1 MENEIQN
8 SIKNALNY
16 FGEFSIL
23 EDQNH
28 LSEVNDIR
36 SPVKQNSADGLFCFC
51 FTDDTSELLQTVA
64 DRVKKASYILKG
76 FASLVTSKILFFQRD
91 TNEELYNIPI
101 EDMIV
106 IVKKLPIMS
115 YMEPTQYQ
123 KGIIIA
129 MEGLST
135 GLVHSLIA
143 EVSSIPVNKADEI
156 ASYLINSIE
165 EKKYS
170 ERIEYNYIS
179 LTGIINVSGNAGAVK
194 IETIL
199 RIGGISVVS
208 ELETNAATDLT
219 NKGISEK
226 AVKLH
231 FTSNEFSGRFDYDL
245 YENDMSVQEE
255 IDKLILNYEL
265 DAVRKSAKYFTV
277 PPAHNN

>member
-36 SPVKQNSADGLFCFC
+36 STVKQNSADGLFCFC

-91 TNEELYNIPI
+91 TNEELYNMPI
-101 EDMIV
+101 ED
-106 IVKKLPIMS
+106 
-115 YMEPTQYQ
+115 Q

-135 GLVHSLIA
+135 GVVNSLIA

-245 YENDMSVQEE
+245 YENDMSVQKE